1 MKRYLTLFVTIC
13 MLSACSLPFTEK
25 MPKEQLFRLTLP
37 ENDGPSPAVPQ
48 YGSLRIS
55 VVNVGLG
62 LQTDQIMAWDN
73 FELLPIIG
81 VRWAEISS
89 DLIEKTFTYYLSQQ
103 GLFSYVTSDPL
114 GRTADMAL
122 ELDLQEFY
130 LIVKNGTPSHVRV
143 TLFAQLI
150 SANSG
155 NTIASGNFKNSVALE
170 GGNTDATILAFSKAV
185 ERTMEDILEKLAN
198 SKIN

>member
-1 MKRYLTLFVTIC
+1 MKKYLSLFIAIF
-13 MLSACSLPFTEK
+13 MLTACSLPFTEK

-37 ENDGPSPAVPQ
+37 ENNGPKPATPR

-89 DLIEKTFTYYLSQQ
+89 DLIEKTLTYYLSQQ
-103 GLFSYVTSDPL
+103 GLFAYVTSDPL

-130 LIVKNGTPSHVRV
+130 LIVKNGNPSHVRV

-150 SANSG
+150 
-155 NTIASGNFKNSVALE
+155 NTSNGEVITSGNFKNTVTLV
-170 GGNTDATILAFSKAV
+170 GGDTDATILAFSKAV
-185 ERTMEDILEKLAN
+185 ELTMEDILKKLA
-198 SKIN
+198 SSEAR